1 MQFGIRRLLIAV
13 TVVAVACALYIA
25 ALNCYYSERNLTTS
39 VLAQIKGISNIK
51 LISYIDIIEEIKGCS
66 FSVDGQP
73 DSMITVGGLGDYE
86 DQGSFTVSKIGKWRF
101 RIFGQRHMGSFLES
115 TGEPIE
121 SNYWSGHLGLGPA
134 SPCRDLIPFEF
145 NTLQDVVEH
154 YAEFVDLL
162 ESWPREAKPG
172 SVKLEDGT
180 TQFFYV
186 IEEGK

>member
-13 TVVAVACALYIA
+13 VIVAVACTMYVA
-25 ALNCYYSERNLTTS
+25 ALNYYHSDRHQAKS
-39 VLAQIKGISNIK
+39 VLAQVKGISNVK
-51 LISYIDIIEEIKGCS
+51 LLCHIDVIEEINGCS
-66 FSVDGQP
+66 FSIDGQP
-73 DSMITVGGLGDYE
+73 GSMISVGGLRDYK
-86 DQGSFTVSKIGKWRF
+86 DKGSFSVSKIGKWRF
-101 RIFGQRHMGSFLES
+101 RIFGQRHMGNFLES

-121 SNYWSGHLGLGPA
+121 SNYLSGHLGLGPA
-134 SPCRDLIPFEF
+134 SPYRDLIPFEV
-145 NTLQDVVEH
+145 NTLQDVVDH
-154 YAEFVDLL
+154 YGEFVDLL